1 MVTRA
6 DALLLAS
13 LALVGLLRL
22 AVREREVARIEI
34 ELIVGQPP
42 AAAEHRLGLLLVR
55 VRGLAVGLRRVGVRA
70 GLLRGRGGI
79 RVSVGGRVR
88 VGG

>member
-1 MVTRA
+1 MGLGLAWVRARVSAACSTR
-6 DALLLAS
+6 S
-13 LALVGLLRL
+13 IALVSLYLPISPYISLYLL
-22 AVREREVARIEI
+22 
-34 ELIVGQPP
+34 QH
-42 AAAEHRLGLLLVR
+42 AEHRLGLLLVR

-79 RVSVGGRVR
+79 KVSVGGRVR